1 MSPHST
7 VRFRGCSP
15 YAPEALE
22 EFKTALLERR
32 LNLSRSAQGLADSA
46 CRPPCEAAGA
56 LSSMPS
62 QFGEM
67 ASETY
72 EQELSIEFL
81 GKVQEELQQIEEAIA
96 RIETRAYGICE
107 DCGGTIPH
115 VRLEALP
122 TARFCISCQ
131 SRTEL

>member
-7 VRFRGCSP
+7 VRFHGCSP
-15 YAPEALE
+15 YSPSALD
-22 EFKTALLERR
+22 EFRMVLLERR
-32 LNLSRSAQGLADSA
+32 MNLSRSAQGLADTA
-46 CRPPCEAAGA
+46 CRPPSEAAGA

-81 GKVQEELQQIEEAIA
+81 GKVQEELQQIEEALA
-96 RIETRAYGICE
+96 RIDTRAYGICE
-107 DCGGTIPH
+107 DCGGTIPQ

>member
-1 MSPHST
+1 M
-7 VRFRGCSP
+7 
-15 YAPEALE
+15 
-22 EFKTALLERR
+22 ALLERR
-32 LNLSRSAQGLADSA
+32 MTLSRSAQGLADTA
-46 CRPPCEAAGA
+46 CRPPSEAAGA

-81 GKVQEELQQIEEAIA
+81 GKVQEELQQIEEALA
-96 RIETRAYGICE
+96 RIDSRSYGICE
-107 DCGGTIPH
+107 DCGGTIPD

>member
-1 MSPHST
+1 MSPDST

-15 YAPEALE
+15 YSPDTLE
-22 EFKTALLERR
+22 EFRMALLERR
-32 LNLSRSAQGLADSA
+32 LNLSHSAQGLADSA

-56 LSSMPS
+56 LSNIPS

-81 GKVQEELQQIEEAIA
+81 GKVQEELQLIEEALA
-96 RIETRAYGICE
+96 RIDTRSYGVCE
-107 DCGGTIPH
+107 DCGGTIPA

-122 TARFCISCQ
+122 TARFCIGCQ
-131 SRTEL
+131 SRSEL

>member
-1 MSPHST
+1 MPHST

-15 YAPEALE
+15 YPPSALD
-22 EFKTALLERR
+22 EFRAALLERR
-32 LNLSRSAQGLADSA
+32 KNLRRSYQGLADSA
-46 CRPPCEAAGA
+46 CRPPSEAAGA
-56 LSSMPS
+56 LSTMPS
-62 QFGEM
+62 HLGEM

-81 GKVQEELQQIEEAIA
+81 GKVQDELQQIDEALA
-96 RIETRAYGICE
+96 RIDSLSFGVCE
-107 DCGGTIPH
+107 DCGGTIPQ

-122 TARFCISCQ
+122 TARFCIDCQ

>member
-7 VRFRGCSP
+7 VRFHGCSP
-15 YAPEALE
+15 YAPAALE
-22 EFKTALLERR
+22 EFRMALVERR
-32 LNLSRSAQGLADSA
+32 MTLSRSAQGLQDSA
-46 CRPPCEAAGA
+46 CRPPSEAAGA

-81 GKVQEELQQIEEAIA
+81 GKVQDELQQIEEAIA
-96 RIETRAYGICE
+96 RIDSRAFGICE
-107 DCGGTIPH
+107 DCGGTIPEA
-115 VRLEALP
+115 RLEALP